1 MNMAQKMR
9 ERAITIKLMTKPVVE
24 RRSELWLEV
33 SSLVCL
39 SNTFEIIFCLF
50 IKERRMGL
58 RIPVT

>member
-50 IKERRMGL
+50 IKDRRMGF